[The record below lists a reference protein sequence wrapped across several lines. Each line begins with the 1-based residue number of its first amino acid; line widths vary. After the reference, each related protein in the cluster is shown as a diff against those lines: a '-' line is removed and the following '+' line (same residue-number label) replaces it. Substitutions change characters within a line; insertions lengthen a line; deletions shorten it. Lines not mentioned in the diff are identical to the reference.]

1 MQVCAAF
8 VLVHLVYLTLGTQ
21 VMRVAR
27 GMARGFSAGG
37 RFHGIEELCRV
48 VRREPVQIGAAVNA
62 IICRRP
68 VYFVWSVTNGR
79 YRVS

>member
-1 MQVCAAF
+1 
-8 VLVHLVYLTLGTQ
+8 
-21 VMRVAR
+21 
-27 GMARGFSAGG
+27 MARGFSAGG